1 MVDEVPAVGAGNA
14 GGGTTQP
21 SDITVGISIEDATA
35 VTAQL
40 SALSSTHTL
49 QTKSPS
55 SALTLSH
62 LAASPTSAIQTKVL
76 AQRIIKNAFNFLAS
90 FAGTVGAGGEEVVP
104 LRSFRDW
111 WVKFERRIENEP
123 GFLEK
128 DGDG

>member
-1 MVDEVPAVGAGNA
+1 MVDEVPAVAAGNA
-14 GGGTTQP
+14 GGTTQP

-40 SALSSTHTL
+40 SALSPTQTL

>member
-1 MVDEVPAVGAGNA
+1 MVDEVPAVAV
-14 GGGTTQP
+14 GTQ
-21 SDITVGISIEDATA
+21 SDITIGISIEDATT

-40 SALSSTHTL
+40 SALSSTSIL

-62 LAASPTSAIQTKVL
+62 MAASPTSAIPTKVL

-111 WVKFERRIENEP
+111 WVKFERKIENEP